1 MFVTSIGPGIRE
13 LAEKWKSEGDFLKSH
28 ILQLLALEGAEGFAE
43 LIHERIRAMWGI
55 GESLTLSKEDL
66 FKARYQGRRFS
77 FGYPACPRLEDQ
89 GKMWHLLDP
98 ERNIGVK
105 LTEEYMMEPEGSVSA
120 IVFHHPE
127 AKYFNLRQSDAEELE
142 KRVKRDNLGSPQ

>member
-1 MFVTSIGPGIRE
+1 M
-13 LAEKWKSEGDFLKSH
+13 
-28 ILQLLALEGAEGFAE
+28 EGAEGFAE
-43 LIHERIRAMWGI
+43 LIHERIRTMWGI
-55 GESLTLSKEDL
+55 GESPPLSKEDL

-89 GKMWHLLDP
+89 SKMWHLLDP
-98 ERNIGVK
+98 ETNIGVK

-127 AKYFNLRQSDAEELE
+127 AKYFNLRQIDTEELE
-142 KRVKRDNLGSPQ
+142 KRIEREHSENPT